1 MNKPKLINALIE
13 KTKAPKPVAEDFV
26 NALFD
31 SIADEL
37 EKGNKVTIGNFGT
50 FYLVRHKDRVTAHPS
65 DKSTVSLPP
74 LTLAKFRPSQKLK
87 EAVNKKIM

>member
-1 MNKPKLINALIE
+1 MNKPKLVVALAE
-13 KTKAPKPVAEDFV
+13 RTKAPKAVAEDFV
-26 NALFD
+26 NALFE

-50 FYLVRHKDRVTAHPS
+50 FFLVRHKDRITAHPG

-87 EAVNKKIM
+87 ETVNRKIM